1 MIDWQSDIMKST
13 KSLEFISTRNAMLA
27 TIIMFS
33 VLFMILIMGMLIPLF
48 ADIAL
53 DAGWFNNRTMLPTLL
68 LALLLGVCLLL
79 LDVSPTRI
87 LAMVAV
93 VIVATILSGAASPFN
108 NTPIDVAAPV
118 LLFATLAIV
127 YRIIRLPKLTL
138 RSVSPH
144 IIHIGIVLILVGI
157 VVSTNMRIDGS
168 TVIQNG
174 EFGDYKGQPY
184 SVKVTGISNQ
194 YEGAPYDEH
203 PGSSYVTLIDFELYN
218 GDTLI
223 DHDAVKFITD
233 YKWGQSYA
241 TNYVHRSL
249 TEEVFITTKMVE
261 GDYAN
266 LYMRTAPWITAVW
279 GGILLMSLGIV
290 LLMYSVRI
298 GKEGAKAAE
307 TIKEREKEAKKD
319 KSEKREKRERSGKR
333 EDKRGEEEDIDGRYE
348 DLLQKELSE
357 LKVR

>member
-1 MIDWQSDIMKST
+1 MKST
-13 KSLEFISTRNAMLA
+13 KSLEFINNHNAMLA

-33 VLFMILIMGMLIPLF
+33 VLFMILIIGMLIPLF
-48 ADIAL
+48 ADVTL

-68 LALLLGVCLLL
+68 LALLLGVCLLIP
-79 LDVSPTRI
+79 DVSPTKI
-87 LAMVAV
+87 LVLLAIV
-93 VIVATILSGAASPFN
+93 VVKTALFDELSICHNAA
-108 NTPIDVAAPV
+108 IDVAVPV
-118 LLFATLAIV
+118 LLFAALAVV
-127 YRIIRLPKLTL
+127 YRVIRLPKLTL

-144 IIHIGIVLILVGI
+144 IIHIGIVLILIGI

-174 EFGDYKGQPY
+174 EFGDYTGQPY

-203 PGSSYVTLIDFELYN
+203 PGSSYVTLIDFELYK
-218 GDTLI
+218 GDALI
-223 DHDAVKFITD
+223 DRDAVKFITD

-290 LLMYSVRI
+290 LLMYSVKI

-319 KSEKREKRERSGKR
+319 KSEKRGKRGKRERSGKSEDKS
-333 EDKRGEEEDIDGRYE
+333 EDKRGGKDGIDGRYE

-357 LKVR
+357 LKAR

>member
-1 MIDWQSDIMKST
+1 MKST

-33 VLFMILIMGMLIPLF
+33 ALFMILIIGMLIPLF

-53 DAGWFNNRTMLPTLL
+53 DAGWFNTRTMLPTLL

-79 LDVSPTRI
+79 PDVSPTWI

-93 VIVATILSGAASPFN
+93 VIVATILSGAVSPFN
-108 NTPIDVAAPV
+108 NTPIDVSVPI
-118 LLFATLAIV
+118 LLFATLAII

-157 VVSTNMRIDGS
+157 VVSTNTRIDGS

-218 GDTLI
+218 RGTLI
-223 DHDAVKFITD
+223 DRDAVKFITD

-290 LLMYSVRI
+290 LLMYSVRN

-319 KSEKREKRERSGKR
+319 KSEKRGRREKRERSGKR
-333 EDKRGEEEDIDGRYE
+333 EDKREGEEDIDRRYE

-357 LKVR
+357 LKAR

>member
-1 MIDWQSDIMKST
+1 MKST
-13 KSLEFISTRNAMLA
+13 KSLEFINTRNTMLA

-53 DAGWFNNRTMLPTLL
+53 DTGWFNNRTMLPTLL

-79 LDVSPTRI
+79 LDISPTRI

-93 VIVATILSGAASPFN
+93 VIVATILSGVVSPFN

-174 EFGDYKGQPY
+174 KFGDYRGQPY

-203 PGSSYVTLIDFELYN
+203 PGSSYVTMIDFELYK

-223 DHDAVKFITD
+223 DRDVVKFITD

-290 LLMYSVRI
+290 LLIYSVRY
-298 GKEGAKAAE
+298 GKEGAKAPG
-307 TIKEREKEAKKD
+307 TIKERKKD
-319 KSEKREKRERSGKR
+319 TKKDTSEKREKRERSEKKGGKR
-333 EDKRGEEEDIDGRYE
+333 GGGEDIDGRYE
-348 DLLQKELSE
+348 DLLRKELSE
-357 LKVR
+357 LKAR

>member
-1 MIDWQSDIMKST
+1 MKST
-13 KSLEFISTRNAMLA
+13 KPFEFINSRNAMLA
-27 TIIMFS
+27 AVIMFS
-33 VLFMILIMGMLIPLF
+33 VLFMILIIGMLIPLF
-48 ADIAL
+48 TDATL

-79 LDVSPTRI
+79 PDVSPTKILII
-87 LAMVAV
+87 LA
-93 VIVATILSGAASPFN
+93 IVLVTTVLFVYLSPFHN
-108 NTPIDVAAPV
+108 AAIDVSAPV

-138 RSVSPH
+138 RSVSPQ
-144 IIHIGIVLILVGI
+144 IIHIGIVLILIGI
-157 VVSTNMRIDGS
+157 FVSTNMRIDGS

-174 EFGDYKGQPY
+174 ELGNYEGQPY
-184 SVKVTGISNQ
+184 AVKVTGISSQ

-203 PGSSYVTLIDFELYN
+203 PGSSYVTRIDFELYN
-218 GDTLI
+218 GDALI
-223 DHDAVKFITD
+223 DRDEVRFITD

-241 TNYVHRSL
+241 TNYVYRSL
-249 TEEVFITTKMVE
+249 TKEVFITSKMVE

-279 GGILLMSLGIV
+279 GGIILMSLGIV
-290 LLMYSVRI
+290 LLMYSVRT

-307 TIKEREKEAKKD
+307 TIKERKKEGKK
-319 KSEKREKRERSGKR
+319 EKREKSGKS
-333 EDKRGEEEDIDGRYE
+333 EGKGGEEDNIGRKYE

-357 LKVR
+357 LKAR

>member
-1 MIDWQSDIMKST
+1 MKST
-13 KSLEFISTRNAMLA
+13 KPFEFINSRNAMLA
-27 TIIMFS
+27 AIIMFS

-48 ADIAL
+48 ADATL

-79 LDVSPTRI
+79 PEVSPTKILII
-87 LAMVAV
+87 LA
-93 VIVATILSGAASPFN
+93 IVLVNTALFAYLSPFHN
-108 NTPIDVAAPV
+108 AAIDVSMPV

-138 RSVSPH
+138 RSVSPQ
-144 IIHIGIVLILVGI
+144 IIHIGIVIILIGI
-157 VVSTNMRIDGS
+157 FVSTNMRIDGS

-174 EFGDYKGQPY
+174 ELGSYEGQPY
-184 SVKVTGISNQ
+184 AVKVTGISSQ
-194 YEGAPYDEH
+194 YKGEPYDEH
-203 PGSSYVTLIDFELYN
+203 PGSSYETRIDFELYN
-218 GDTLI
+218 GDKLI
-223 DHDAVKFITD
+223 DRDEVKFITD
-233 YKWGQSYA
+233 FKWGQSYA
-241 TNYVHRSL
+241 TNYVYRSL
-249 TEEVFITTKMVE
+249 TKEVFITSKMVE

-290 LLMYSVRI
+290 LLMYSVRT

-307 TIKEREKEAKKD
+307 TIKERKKD
-319 KSEKREKRERSGKR
+319 SNRGKMEKREKSGKR
-333 EDKRGEEEDIDGRYE
+333 ESKSGEKDDVGRRYE

-357 LKVR
+357 LKER

>member
-1 MIDWQSDIMKST
+1 MKST
-13 KSLEFISTRNAMLA
+13 KSLEFINTRNAVLA

-33 VLFMILIMGMLIPLF
+33 VLFMILIIGMLIPPF
-48 ADIAL
+48 ADVTL

-79 LDVSPTRI
+79 PDVSPTKILII
-87 LAMVAV
+87 LA
-93 VIVATILSGAASPFN
+93 IVLVTTVLFVYLSPFH
-108 NTPIDVAAPV
+108 NTAIDVAMPV
-118 LLFATLAIV
+118 LLFAALAVV
-127 YRIIRLPKLTL
+127 YKIIRLPKLTL
-138 RSVSPH
+138 RSVSPQL
-144 IIHIGIVLILVGI
+144 IHIGIVLILIGI

-174 EFGDYKGQPY
+174 ELGDYQGQPY
-184 SVKVTGISNQ
+184 SVKVMEISNQ

-203 PGSSYVTLIDFELYN
+203 PGSSYVTLIDFELYR
-218 GDTLI
+218 GGTLI
-223 DHDAVKFITD
+223 DRDAVKFITD

-290 LLMYSVRI
+290 LLMYSVRS
-298 GKEGAKAAE
+298 GKEGAKAPGTTKEGKKE
-307 TIKEREKEAKKD
+307 TKKD
-319 KSEKREKRERSGKR
+319 KSEKKEKKGISGKR
-333 EDKRGEEEDIDGRYE
+333 EGKKGGGDDIDGRYE

-357 LKVR
+357 LKAR